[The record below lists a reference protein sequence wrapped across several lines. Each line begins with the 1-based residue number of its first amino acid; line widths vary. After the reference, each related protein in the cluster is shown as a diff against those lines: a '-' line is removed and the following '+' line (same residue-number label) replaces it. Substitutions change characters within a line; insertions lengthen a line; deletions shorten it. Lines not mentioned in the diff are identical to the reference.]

1 MTSRANCC
9 VAGCN
14 SMYKNNPELT
24 FHHFP
29 SDSQKIEHVDEFG
42 IVSTVYRKK
51 MWEIKL
57 KMEKRVTRNMRVCS
71 RHFVEQ
77 DFITPSDWGYK
88 KRYLKKNVIPSTNLP
103 VSSIITKSINYKEE
117 EKNKRI
123 EWLIK
128 RRQSNAS
135 FLHRKTLPKN

>member
-42 IVSTVYRKK
+42 IVLTVYRKK

-57 KMEKRVTRNMRVCS
+57 KMGKRVTRNMRVCS

-77 DFITPSDWGYK
+77 DFITPSDCKCFVPFKVLW
-88 KRYLKKNVIPSTNLP
+88 RTINLGRP
-103 VSSIITKSINYKEE
+103 VKM
-117 EKNKRI
+117 
-123 EWLIK
+123 
-128 RRQSNAS
+128 
-135 FLHRKTLPKN
+135 